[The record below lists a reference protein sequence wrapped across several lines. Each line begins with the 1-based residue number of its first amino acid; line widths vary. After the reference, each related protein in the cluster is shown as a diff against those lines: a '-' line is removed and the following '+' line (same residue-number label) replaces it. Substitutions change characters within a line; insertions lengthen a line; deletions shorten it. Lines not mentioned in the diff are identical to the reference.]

1 MPKQALNQG
10 RGERMMSVLS
20 VFLRNP
26 NRSYSAPD
34 ILNKLELPESQIRNV
49 QRDLEAL
56 ADFEV
61 GSLLKK
67 EGEKTRVTYR
77 CALKG
82 MGTFLFLDSD
92 DKLSDLCFLNRIKGM
107 YPEVAGLI
115 DDVLKTLFKDVEGSK
130 AFKALNQTMNAKVV
144 FMGHGPAKSD
154 ASAEQL
160 STFLKAIRDHRK
172 VLIKYTDNNG
182 ITSEKARIPLL
193 IVVSDGELYI
203 GCQSQSAPG
212 NTYYL
217 KLLRVQSVKLLSERY
232 AYSEDFISR
241 FRERISGSASL
252 LGSNEGTP
260 EDIKIIFPGWCR
272 KFLEERPYHTSQKI
286 TENEDGTILVRFR
299 LKVDTGLTQWVAG
312 YLNLATVIEPDSLKS
327 NLLKFGQLLLS
338 KYYLQQP

>member
-1 MPKQALNQG
+1 M
-10 RGERMMSVLS
+10 
-20 VFLRNP
+20 
-26 NRSYSAPD
+26 
-34 ILNKLELPESQIRNV
+34 
-49 QRDLEAL
+49 
-56 ADFEV
+56 
-61 GSLLKK
+61 
-67 EGEKTRVTYR
+67 
-77 CALKG
+77 
-82 MGTFLFLDSD
+82 
-92 DKLSDLCFLNRIKGM
+92 
-107 YPEVAGLI
+107 
-115 DDVLKTLFKDVEGSK
+115 
-130 AFKALNQTMNAKVV
+130 
-144 FMGHGPAKSD
+144 
-154 ASAEQL
+154 
-160 STFLKAIRDHRK
+160 AIR
-172 VLIKYTDNNG
+172 YTDNNR
-182 ITSEKARIPLL
+182 ITSENARIPLL

-241 FRERISGSASL
+241 FRERISGNASL

-312 YLNLATVIEPDSLKS
+312 YLNLATVIKPDSLKS
-327 NLLKFGQLLLS
+327 NLLKFGRLLLS